1 MMRHKI
7 AIIGYGMM
15 GQRHAQA
22 LKALG
27 YDVSVLM
34 GRDRERTERA
44 AREMGIGES
53 CTDFGY
59 LQERGIDVIHVCTPP
74 SGHYGVIKKA
84 LESGMH
90 VISEKPFVFSEEEGK
105 ELAGLAEGKGLVNAV
120 GFNCRYHAACTE
132 AMEEVRGGKL
142 GEVLL
147 VNGSYMQEFHALPSF
162 YSWRYEGEKFLATTE
177 IGSHWIDLMRYIT
190 GREIEAV
197 QAVYGSFFP
206 ERVIADGMQW
216 RAGEREGKAFR
227 SETDNVAIVTLRLS
241 GGALAS
247 MVLSE
252 ITQGRY
258 NYLELTVTGSEGTLW
273 WNSEDLNRLKGGKKG
288 EDVRE
293 KVYAF
298 GDGFNDSVTNML
310 SEVYEDIERGGRNP
324 GHRYATFADGV
335 RNAEICNAI
344 YRSAHN
350 NSSWEVING

>member
-1 MMRHKI
+1 MMKI

-22 LKALG
+22 LRALG

-34 GRDRERTERA
+34 GRDRERTESA

-105 ELAGLAEGKGLVNAV
+105 ELVRLAEGKGLVNAV

-162 YSWRYEGEKFLATTE
+162 
-177 IGSHWIDLMRYIT
+177 
-190 GREIEAV
+190 
-197 QAVYGSFFP
+197 
-206 ERVIADGMQW
+206 
-216 RAGEREGKAFR
+216 
-227 SETDNVAIVTLRLS
+227 
-241 GGALAS
+241 
-247 MVLSE
+247 
-252 ITQGRY
+252 
-258 NYLELTVTGSEGTLW
+258 
-273 WNSEDLNRLKGGKKG
+273 
-288 EDVRE
+288 
-293 KVYAF
+293 
-298 GDGFNDSVTNML
+298 
-310 SEVYEDIERGGRNP
+310 
-324 GHRYATFADGV
+324 
-335 RNAEICNAI
+335 
-344 YRSAHN
+344 
-350 NSSWEVING
+350 

>member
-1 MMRHKI
+1 MASTNINIRMDADLKRQFE
-7 AIIGYGMM
+7 AFCADMGMSM
-15 GQRHAQA
+15 TTAFTIFA
-22 LKALG
+22 
-27 YDVSVLM
+27 
-34 GRDRERTERA
+34 
-44 AREMGIGES
+44 
-53 CTDFGY
+53 
-59 LQERGIDVIHVCTPP
+59 
-74 SGHYGVIKKA
+74 KKA
-84 LESGMH
+84 VREYR
-90 VISEKPFVFSEEEGK
+90 IPFEVGGETP
-105 ELAGLAEGKGLVNAV
+105 NAQ
-120 GFNCRYHAACTE
+120 TLE

-142 GEVLL
+142 GDVLL

-350 NSSWEVING
+350 NSNWVFLQS